1 MLYYPCLHVLYTYF
15 ASFLLKTQTASRL
28 AVSVGL
34 HIAWPQQTRIGFV
47 QCRSVLCAKS
57 YKIKKN
63 RPTTRPWPSSSG
75 SISGCSSCV
84 VGSNVRPDTPAVDGH
99 AFRCAMVPGIPQCR
113 HSSDNCCSVSN
124 DKARV
129 CWLWDVPPIVLVA
142 QWSVDW
148 RLASCAEGVCVCC
161 HAGPT
166 PHSLLQ
172 ICTYASFQLS
182 HCQPRCCSIK
192 ELHSSG

>member
-1 MLYYPCLHVLYTYF
+1 MLYYPCLHVLYIYF

-75 SISGCSSCV
+75 SISSCSSCV
-84 VGSNVRPDTPAVDGH
+84 VGSSVRPDTPAVDGH

-113 HSSDNCCSVSN
+113 HSSDNSCSVSD

-148 RLASCAEGVCVCC
+148 RLASCAEGVCVSAVMLAQLHIACC
-161 HAGPT
+161 RSAPMHPSSCLTA
-166 PHSLLQ
+166 SLD
-172 ICTYASFQLS
+172 AA
-182 HCQPRCCSIK
+182 P
-192 ELHSSG
+192 